1 MVHQSVLQEQAI
13 ASLVTRRDGYYV
25 DATYG
30 RGGHTRGILAQ
41 LSPQAHLLV
50 MDQDMAAVAHARV
63 HLAQD
68 ARVAVVQDNFV
79 PLADHV
85 SPPIDGILFD
95 LGVSSPQL
103 DEAER
108 GFSFHKKGPLDMRMD
123 QSQCTTA
130 RCWLQAASEQE
141 IADTLWQYG
150 EERHSR
156 KIARCIKQALA
167 EDALTTTLELAALV
181 ARAVGRRPGKKHPAT
196 RTFQA
201 LRIQVNQELRVLSEV
216 LHRVC
221 TCMRPGSRLVVISFH
236 SLEDRIV
243 KHFIKNTA
251 GLKLLAKVRPDAEEC
266 QANRRARSA
275 MMRVAEVTEER

>member
-1 MVHQSVLQEQAI
+1 MHQSVLQEQAV
-13 ASLVTRRDGYYV
+13 ASLVTRRNGYYI

-50 MDQDMAAVAHARV
+50 MDQDMAAVAHARK
-63 HLAQD
+63 HFAQD

-79 PLADHV
+79 HLADHV
-85 SPPIDGILFD
+85 DAPIDGILFD

-130 RCWLQAASEQE
+130 LCWLQAASEQE
-141 IADTLWQYG
+141 IADILWQYG

-156 KIARCIKQALA
+156 KIARRIKQALA
-167 EDALTTTLELAALV
+167 KDALTTLELAELV
-181 ARAVGRRPGKKHPAT
+181 ARTVGRRPGKKHPAT

-201 LRIQVNQELRVLSEV
+201 LRIQVNQELRVLPEV
-216 LHRVC
+216 LLHLPAL
-221 TCMRPGSRLVVISFH
+221 MQQGSRLVVISFH

-243 KHFIKNTA
+243 KHFIKDTA

-266 QANRRARSA
+266 QVNRRARSA
-275 MMRVAEVTEER
+275 MMRVAKVTEER